1 MKFCLI
7 IKIKVI
13 ETWICPDAIGY
24 RNPFYLSYS
33 QRVNGISVSLDF
45 LTESSFYSLSSIL
58 HSISWMSSPRILS
71 LCSIL
76 KKRRHNLLYF
86 LLIRIFLWLLL
97 IFMSLHKMQETSL
110 FTIHLL
116 FISISLLF
124 VLRIKLSDFIIMN
137 RDFLFEDDFKMAA
150 KKLKEFGRFHG
161 MKWNYS
167 YQRQITLERW
177 EAPNATG

>member
-137 RDFLFEDDFKMAA
+137 RDFLFEDDFK
-150 KKLKEFGRFHG
+150 
-161 MKWNYS
+161 S
-167 YQRQITLERW
+167 YYF
-177 EAPNATG
+177 